1 MAKIINL
8 LNHNQKIKLELV
20 LKALENL
27 RYEYSKGNTKTDE
40 LIEINRIIKE
50 IHEHD
55 VPNHILN

>member
-1 MAKIINL
+1 MAKIIHL
-8 LNHNQKIKLELV
+8 LNQNQKIKLELV

-50 IHEHD
+50 IH
-55 VPNHILN
+55 